1 MYLEDSK
8 PKWVYSSGL
17 TCLDI
22 YVIFYSSQWSFSV
35 LKKPDKYDNLVLW
48 FSFANLCTHF
58 GKKKLLYS
66 TSELILVDS
75 YLLKTLK
82 KKNKCN
88 NYKHSL
94 VEIKDYKQPRHIQI
108 LLDTHDIR

>member
-1 MYLEDSK
+1 MIILFYDFHLQ
-8 PKWVYSSGL
+8 
-17 TCLDI
+17 I
-22 YVIFYSSQWSFSV
+22 YVHI
-35 LKKPDKYDNLVLW
+35 LEKK
-48 FSFANLCTHF
+48 T
-58 GKKKLLYS
+58 LLYS